1 MLLRQKQIEAILSL
15 GGNINEKELR
25 KHYLSVFNICF
36 DKMVERKDESGY
48 GTDEDLLKSI
58 KEMDISDLG
67 SLIKTKG
74 IRIKNTD
81 DIDSI
86 KDSVIDAINYSCE
99 ILRRLQ

>member
-1 MLLRQKQIEAILSL
+1 M
-15 GGNINEKELR
+15 NEKELR
-25 KHYLSVFNICF
+25 KHYLSVFIICF

-58 KEMDISDLG
+58 KELDISDIG